1 MNKQHK
7 EMLRKLQSIID
18 ELSLLSEQ
26 DEEFNNLMWELN
38 AKQNLNFFGCSL
50 DEYNIHDFIE
60 EHENQNKEGKLT

>member
-1 MNKQHK
+1 
-7 EMLRKLQSIID
+7 MLRKLQSIID

-38 AKQNLNFFGCSL
+38 AKQNKLFGCSL